1 MSDPYKIDNPPSQ
14 ASDVKSWKK
23 SLGNSGR
30 MQSVKG
36 KKPKSPVAGL
46 SSPKRLPVAGSAQA
60 KITWDQRLT
69 KAMKGMK

>member
-14 ASDVKSWKK
+14 ASDINSWKK

-30 MQSVKG
+30 VQSVKG

>member
-1 MSDPYKIDNPPSQ
+1 MLGEHKIENPPSK
-14 ASDVKSWKK
+14 ASDIKSWKN

-30 MQSVKG
+30 VQSVKG

-46 SSPKRLPVAGSAQA
+46 AKPKAIPASGSSQS

>member
-1 MSDPYKIDNPPSQ
+1 MSDPYAIDNPPSK
-14 ASDVKSWKK
+14 ASDIKSWKK

-30 MQSVKG
+30 LQSVKG

-46 SSPKRLPVAGSAQA
+46 AKPKAIPVSGAAQS